1 MKGNQLLELVE
12 PSENMVHQILEW
24 RNHPEIRQWMVNADE
39 ISREDHLNWWSNTKI
54 DPAKYVF
61 ICQDHKEPQGIVNFD
76 RVAQHQLRW
85 GFYKLPWAPKGTGY
99 RLGVSAMTYAF
110 SCLNAISV
118 IGEVVPTNRRSLA
131 LHHRL
136 GFEPIRDDQSRMNET
151 KTEVLLDILILT
163 KQRWM
168 NRE

>member
-1 MKGNQLLELVE
+1 
-12 PSENMVHQILEW
+12 MVHQILEW
-24 RNHPEIRQWMVNADE
+24 RNHPEIRRWMVNADE

-54 DPAKYVF
+54 DPGKHGT
-61 ICQDHKEPQGIVNFD
+61 ICQDHKSHGYQNFTEY
-76 RVAQHQLRW
+76 RKSVEVSH
-85 GFYKLPWAPKGTGY
+85 KLPWAPKGTGY

-168 NRE
+168 VANE